1 MSKRQALGKG
11 LSALLQDAGT
21 DITTKKTGTDAPVLH
36 SVSMIPV
43 DAIEPNPF
51 QPRSSFEELEMEEL
65 AESIR
70 THGLIQPITV
80 RKMGYDH
87 YQIISGERR
96 WRASRMAG
104 LKEIPAYIRVAD
116 DQGMLEM
123 ALVENIQR
131 EDLDPI
137 EIALSLNR
145 LLEECNLTQ
154 EQLSQRVNK
163 QRSSVTNYL
172 RLLRLPAPIQKA
184 LRDEQ
189 ITMGHAKILL
199 GIENEDKQLALFALT
214 LEQELSV
221 RQLEEIV
228 RENKNIH
235 SPKIKRASR
244 NLSIEHKLLREKLQ
258 KKFGSGT
265 EFKALSNGK
274 FKITLRFSGEDE
286 LLKTL
291 HSWGLDV

>member
-274 FKITLRFSGEDE
+274 FKITLRFSDEDE